1 MVENSPDK
9 GMGMSRDIERC
20 WEMTRD
26 GEGCQKISIDHRW
39 QEMSKD
45 VLKIS
50 QDVKRHQKMTRN
62 VMRDK
67 IFIMT
72 MFSEYIWIL
81 WNNILMM
88 HTFATLCTLCLFY
101 LVDHQINLFRN
112 RVGPGFCDQML
123 VVKRRKNVP
132 KSFFFAR
139 KYKLILQGL
148 GVAQA
153 ALTECWPW
161 KAGKG

>member
-62 VMRDK
+62 VMRD
-67 IFIMT
+67 IRYSLWLCFLNI
-72 MFSEYIWIL
+72 SEYYEII
-81 WNNILMM
+81 
-88 HTFATLCTLCLFY
+88 F
-101 LVDHQINLFRN
+101 
-112 RVGPGFCDQML
+112 
-123 VVKRRKNVP
+123 
-132 KSFFFAR
+132 
-139 KYKLILQGL
+139 
-148 GVAQA
+148 
-153 ALTECWPW
+153 
-161 KAGKG
+161 